1 MKEKTLKCRISL
13 AIPESV
19 EYDGLEWFNGK
30 KIATSYPNI
39 LRKFAKEKNLN
50 IDIHTIQGS
59 VEIAPEEIGTIK
71 DISRLNENGFIK
83 PLSLKELIK
92 LESEM
97 KQPKKINKEE
107 EK

>member
-1 MKEKTLKCRISL
+1 MKL
-13 AIPESV
+13 
-19 EYDGLEWFNGK
+19 
-30 KIATSYPNI
+30 
-39 LRKFAKEKNLN
+39 
-50 IDIHTIQGS
+50 TIQRDFVLNG
-59 VEIAPEEIGTIK
+59 VYYFENDEIEPNKIGTIK

-97 KQPKKINKEE
+97 KQTKKINKEE

>member
-1 MKEKTLKCRISL
+1 MKLIIQRDFVL
-13 AIPESV
+13 NG
-19 EYDGLEWFNGK
+19 EYYFENDE
-30 KIATSYPNI
+30 IEPN
-39 LRKFAKEKNLN
+39 K
-50 IDIHTIQGS
+50 
-59 VEIAPEEIGTIK
+59 IGTIQ

-97 KQPKKINKEE
+97 KQSKKINEEE

>member
-1 MKEKTLKCRISL
+1 MKLVVQRDFIL
-13 AIPESV
+13 NG
-19 EYDGLEWFNGK
+19 EYYFKNDE
-30 KIATSYPNI
+30 IEPN
-39 LRKFAKEKNLN
+39 K
-50 IDIHTIQGS
+50 
-59 VEIAPEEIGTIK
+59 IGTIQ

-97 KQPKKINKEE
+97 KQPKKIDKEE

>member
-1 MKEKTLKCRISL
+1 MKL
-13 AIPESV
+13 
-19 EYDGLEWFNGK
+19 
-30 KIATSYPNI
+30 
-39 LRKFAKEKNLN
+39 
-50 IDIHTIQGS
+50 TIQRDFVLNG
-59 VEIAPEEIGTIK
+59 VYYFENDEIEPDKIGTIK
-71 DISRLNENGFIK
+71 DIARLNENGFIK

>member
-1 MKEKTLKCRISL
+1 MKLIIQRDFVL
-13 AIPESV
+13 NG
-19 EYDGLEWFNGK
+19 EYYFKNDE
-30 KIATSYPNI
+30 IEPN
-39 LRKFAKEKNLN
+39 K
-50 IDIHTIQGS
+50 
-59 VEIAPEEIGTIK
+59 IGTIQ

-97 KQPKKINKEE
+97 KQTKKINKEE

>member
-1 MKEKTLKCRISL
+1 MKLIIQRDFVL
-13 AIPESV
+13 NG
-19 EYDGLEWFNGK
+19 EYYFKNDE
-30 KIATSYPNI
+30 IEPN
-39 LRKFAKEKNLN
+39 K
-50 IDIHTIQGS
+50 
-59 VEIAPEEIGTIK
+59 IGTIQ

-97 KQPKKINKEE
+97 KQAKKIDKEE

>member
-1 MKEKTLKCRISL
+1 MKL
-13 AIPESV
+13 
-19 EYDGLEWFNGK
+19 
-30 KIATSYPNI
+30 
-39 LRKFAKEKNLN
+39 
-50 IDIHTIQGS
+50 TIQKNFVLNG
-59 VEIAPEEIGTIK
+59 VYYFENDEIEPEKIGTIK

>member
-1 MKEKTLKCRISL
+1 MKLIIQRDFVLNGEYYFENDEIEPEK
-13 AIPESV
+13 V
-19 EYDGLEWFNGK
+19 
-30 KIATSYPNI
+30 
-39 LRKFAKEKNLN
+39 
-50 IDIHTIQGS
+50 
-59 VEIAPEEIGTIK
+59 GTIK

>member
-1 MKEKTLKCRISL
+1 MKL
-13 AIPESV
+13 
-19 EYDGLEWFNGK
+19 
-30 KIATSYPNI
+30 
-39 LRKFAKEKNLN
+39 
-50 IDIHTIQGS
+50 TIQRDFVLNG
-59 VEIAPEEIGTIK
+59 VYYFENDEIEPNKIGTIE

-97 KQPKKINKEE
+97 EQSKKINEEE

>member
-1 MKEKTLKCRISL
+1 MKLIIQRDFVL
-13 AIPESV
+13 NG
-19 EYDGLEWFNGK
+19 EYYFKNDE
-30 KIATSYPNI
+30 IEPN
-39 LRKFAKEKNLN
+39 K
-50 IDIHTIQGS
+50 
-59 VEIAPEEIGTIK
+59 IGTIQ

-92 LESEM
+92 LENEM

>member
-1 MKEKTLKCRISL
+1 MKL
-13 AIPESV
+13 
-19 EYDGLEWFNGK
+19 
-30 KIATSYPNI
+30 
-39 LRKFAKEKNLN
+39 
-50 IDIHTIQGS
+50 TIQRDFVLNG
-59 VEIAPEEIGTIK
+59 VYYFENDEIEPNKIGTIK

-97 KQPKKINKEE
+97 KQPKKIKKEE